1 MSTRIKLAAIPLLL
15 STLSPQ
21 LSTVCAQGSL
31 TPPGAPAPTMKSLD
45 QIEPRTPISSVPY
58 TISAAGA
65 YYLVT
70 NLLNGG
76 NSSKGV
82 IISSGNVTLDL
93 NGFAMIGSPSSGE
106 GVYFTGGYTNVTVRN
121 GTISGWSAGGVSANV
136 GSPRNVVLEHLL
148 ISGNGGFGV
157 LLQGSSVVRDCISE
171 NNGTGIASYGGLISG
186 CVARDNGFGINAYG
200 NCLVRDC
207 EVSSNSLS
215 GIFLLDTGTVSGC
228 TIMNNPAAGIQV
240 QANGCQIIGN
250 TLYSNRSGIFLSG
263 GYNRIE
269 NNQIVSNTLA
279 GIQGNGA
286 AVTTNN
292 VIVRNTVA
300 GNGANNFATLAGND
314 VGPIG
319 SASTNTSPWANIS
332 H

>member
-1 MSTRIKLAAIPLLL
+1 MKTKIKPVMLALLL
-15 STLSPQ
+15 STLNPQ
-21 LSTVCAQGSL
+21 LSTVFGQGGL

-45 QIEPRTPISSVPY
+45 QIEARTPISSVPY
-58 TISAAGA
+58 TISAPGA

-70 NLLNGG
+70 NVVSGGG
-76 NSSKGV
+76 NAKGV
-82 IISSGNVTLDL
+82 IVSSGNVTLDL
-93 NGFAMIGSPSSGE
+93 NGFAMIGAPSSGE

-121 GTISGWSAGGVSANV
+121 GTINGWGAGGVSANA
-136 GSPRNVVLEHLL
+136 GSPRNVVLERLL
-148 ISGNGGFGV
+148 ISGNGNFGV
-157 LLQGSSVVRDCISE
+157 VLQGAGVIRDCISE
-171 NNGTGIASYGGLISG
+171 NNGTGFASYGGLISG
-186 CVARDNGFGINAYG
+186 CIARDNGFGIIAYG

-207 EVSSNSLS
+207 EVSSNSS
-215 GIFLLDTGTVSGC
+215 AGIDLFDTSTVSGC
-228 TIMNNPAAGIQV
+228 TVMNNPAAGIMV

-269 NNQIVSNTLA
+269 NNQVVSNTLA

-292 VIVRNTVA
+292 VIVRNSVA
-300 GNGANNFATLAGND
+300 GNGVNNFVSLSGDD

-319 SASTNTSPWANIS
+319 SASTNTSPWGNIS